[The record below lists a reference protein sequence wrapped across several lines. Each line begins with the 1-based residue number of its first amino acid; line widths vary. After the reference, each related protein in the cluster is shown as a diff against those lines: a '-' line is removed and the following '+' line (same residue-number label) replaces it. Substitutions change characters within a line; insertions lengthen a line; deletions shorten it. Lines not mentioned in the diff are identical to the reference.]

1 LISLLGGLW
10 ELLGRDSGEIVL
22 GIAFLA
28 FVVLMSAAHV
38 AEAHASHDYGVTT
51 LIAALITFTLGA
63 LSVRGEH
70 AVAGTA
76 AVLTTIILSL
86 KPILH
91 RWLQRIERQE
101 LIART
106 KAIADFGGDSA
117 GPAG

>member
-28 FVVLMSAAHV
+28 FVVLMSPAHV

>member
-1 LISLLGGLW
+1 MISLLGGLW

-38 AEAHASHDYGVTT
+38 AEARSHDYGVTT

-63 LSVRGEH
+63 LSIRGEH